1 MPKKT
6 QTNDQRA
13 YRATLVL
20 DLRGVTDAPEAVVD
34 RLKDTFK
41 ALAAKVDDVRNLGQR
56 DFARVVDR
64 RFPAGIYVQFQVKGP
79 ASLPVAFRE
88 KVRLDKTV
96 NRVLFQAA

>member
-6 QTNDQRA
+6 QNNQRA

-20 DLRGVTDAPEAVVD
+20 DLRGVTDAPEAVVE

-41 ALAAKVDDVRNLGQR
+41 SLEGKVADVRNLGQR

-64 RFPAGIYVQFQVKGP
+64 RFPAGVYVQFEVKGP

-96 NRVLFQAA
+96 NRVLFQSA

>member
-6 QTNDQRA
+6 KDSQRA

-20 DLRGVTDAPEAVVD
+20 DLRGVTDAPDAVVE
-34 RLKDTFK
+34 RLKDTFRT
-41 ALAAKVDDVRNLGQR
+41 LEAKVGDVRNLGQR

-64 RFPAGIYVQFQVKGP
+64 RFPAGIYVQFEVKGS
-79 ASLPVAFRE
+79 AALPVAFRE

-96 NRVLFQAA
+96 NRVLFQSV